1 MTLVRLFPSVEL
13 YDGLTSDEQSW
24 VIAKD
29 YGICNGWRVNFAID
43 SRGNSFGE
51 TGSSDD
57 VSTDLDR
64 QLLGKLRSLS
74 DVIVTSG
81 RTARTEKYRS
91 SKHAPIAIFT
101 STGELDSVPAI
112 QGTQYFTPLVI
123 TPQSRLS
130 EVEASLSDVDVK
142 ILPYRVP
149 GESSSWPRAI
159 DDLIRH
165 EGYQSPILES
175 GQETL
180 REFVASGVVSEIC
193 LTISSSG
200 TTGLS
205 ARDLTVFNLQKVFG
219 QADHFTLI
227 SLFTDGRTTFSRW
240 ALNGVA
246 APQLSA

>member
-1 MTLVRLFPSVEL
+1 LTLVRLYPSVEF

-24 VIAKD
+24 VIAKE
-29 YGICNGWRVNFAID
+29 YGICNGWRLNFAID

-51 TGSSDD
+51 TGSSSD

-81 RTARTEKYRS
+81 KTARVEKYRS

-101 STGELDSVPAI
+101 ISGELDSVPAI
-112 QGTQYFTPLVI
+112 QGTQYFTPLVF
-123 TPQSRLS
+123 TPQLRLA
-130 EVEASLSDVDVK
+130 EVEASLSDVDVQ
-142 ILPYRVP
+142 ILPYRLAD
-149 GESSSWPRAI
+149 ESGSWPNAI
-159 DDLIRH
+159 EEAIRH

-175 GQETL
+175 GRETL

-205 ARDLTVFNLQKVFG
+205 ARDISVSNLQKVFG
-219 QADHFTLI
+219 QANQFTLR
-227 SLFTDGRTTFSRW
+227 SLFADGRTTFSRW
-240 ALNGVA
+240 TLNGVA
-246 APQLSA
+246 ATQRNA